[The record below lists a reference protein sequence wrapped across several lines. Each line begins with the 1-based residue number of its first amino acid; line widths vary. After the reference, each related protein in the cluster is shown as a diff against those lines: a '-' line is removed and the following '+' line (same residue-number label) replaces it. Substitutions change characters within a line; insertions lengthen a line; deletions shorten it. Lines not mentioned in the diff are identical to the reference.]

1 MHSSPMTTG
10 GKSQSDVK
18 LMRSSLHLSVFLIDQ
33 FTTLFTIPRT
43 SLYYHFFI
51 TSDVVVSSTYF
62 QIKALL
68 TGRSFIMIK
77 KSQRAYFGPLR
88 NARRYCAP
96 FGYTAFRELIG
107 NLCLVITMSC
117 NNKLKI
123 AWVPG
128 VSGWEGVEVQEWVPQ
143 GSILGPVLF
152 LFTSTTCRLWYNLIP
167 GLSLSF
173 SSLLFQLLSLL
184 PLDYSAAGIPRFSLF
199 LMQNWPLPFYELTDV
214 SFPADTTGR
223 SSSGS
228 YLKVRKNGQQKNMQ
242 LVLQHFCKTSWIAM
256 LLVISPTSNL
266 SCNKSGC

>member
-1 MHSSPMTTG
+1 MVLCPIRIHSL
-10 GKSQSDVK
+10 QRVW
-18 LMRSSLHLSVFLIDQ
+18 
-33 FTTLFTIPRT
+33 
-43 SLYYHFFI
+43 FFE
-51 TSDVVVSSTYF
+51 S
-62 QIKALL
+62 
-68 TGRSFIMIK
+68 
-77 KSQRAYFGPLR
+77 
-88 NARRYCAP
+88 
-96 FGYTAFRELIG
+96 ELIG